1 MNLEPISP
9 KTIRFWAWVDSSV
22 TWTLA
27 LPPMAEVFIR
37 TLYRINGWIGGES
50 IAPAFLPVQLFFVSL
65 SGVLISLWVLA
76 RLLHPAPLF
85 ALLDGWGRV
94 AVSALLIYFVFV
106 TGAPKVLLLFVITE
120 MAGAIA
126 QLRAVYFKR

>member
-1 MNLEPISP
+1 MNLDDVSP
-9 KTIRFWAWVDSSV
+9 KTVRLWAWVDSSV

-27 LPPMAEVFIR
+27 IPPMAKVFIS

-50 IAPAFLPVQLFFVSL
+50 VAPAFLPVQLFFVSL

-76 RLLHPAPLF
+76 RLLHPVPVF

-94 AVSALLIYFVFV
+94 AVSALLIYFVLV
-106 TGAPKVLLLFVITE
+106 AGAPRVLLLFVVTE
-120 MAGAIA
+120 MAGAIG
-126 QLRAVYFKR
+126 QLRVVYRRH

>member
-1 MNLEPISP
+1 MNLDHVRP
-9 KTIRFWAWVDSSV
+9 KTVRFWAWVDSSV

-37 TLYRINGWIGGES
+37 TLYRINGWLGGEAV
-50 IAPAFLPVQLFFVSL
+50 APLFLPVQLFFVSL

-76 RLLHPAPLF
+76 RLLHPAPVL

-94 AVSALLIYFVFV
+94 GVSALLLYFVLGA
-106 TGAPKVLLLFVITE
+106 GAPPVLLLFVITE
-120 MAGAIA
+120 MAGAIG
-126 QLRAVYFKR
+126 QLRDVYRR

>member
-1 MNLEPISP
+1 MNLDDVSP
-9 KTIRFWAWVDSSV
+9 KTVRLWAWVDSSV

-27 LPPMAEVFIR
+27 IPPMAKVFIS

-50 IAPAFLPVQLFFVSL
+50 VAPAFLPVQLFFVSL

-76 RLLHPAPLF
+76 RLLHPAPVF

-94 AVSALLIYFVFV
+94 AVSALLIFFVLV
-106 TGAPKVLLLFVITE
+106 AGAPRVLLLFVVTE
-120 MAGAIA
+120 MAGAIG
-126 QLRAVYFKR
+126 QLRVVYRRH